1 MFGLFSMD
9 AREQNDGQ
17 VSAPR
22 SNSHTEAQWPVPTH
36 PGSAGIPDLPAGML
50 SVYAKAGD
58 FLMIPCAS
66 PRPACIVLPSPDPTW
81 PAGAGRP
88 WCTPRCRG
96 YQRTGRG
103 GCCCCAS
110 SPSTPAVHASRR
122 RSCNAWLPK
131 RARSRSCGAR
141 GRCGRWRPSR
151 AARGCDRKKT
161 MITVPI
167 PLLI

>member
-1 MFGLFSMD
+1 MFGLFSME

-66 PRPACIVLPSPDPTW
+66 PDQLFFV
-81 PAGAGRP
+81 
-88 WCTPRCRG
+88 CR
-96 YQRTGRG
+96 RRG
-103 GCCCCAS
+103 PNVARRRRE
-110 SPSTPAVHASRR
+110 ALVHAAMPWIPTDRQRR
-122 RSCNAWLPK
+122 MLLLRFKPQHPDNACFPSEIMRRLAPET
-131 RARSRSCGAR
+131 RAIAELWGEGEVRAVAAQPGSAR
-141 GRCGRWRPSR
+141 
-151 AARGCDRKKT
+151 
-161 MITVPI
+161 
-167 PLLI
+167 L